1 MRSVLL
7 SKNLKLIGAAGL
19 ILLSGF
25 AYAGEHEHKHAEGK
39 PAASLNQGKKW
50 ETDQALRQSM
60 ENIRQLMT
68 NSQADIEREKLKPA
82 DYHQLADTI
91 EKNISYIVKNCK
103 LSKEADNA
111 FHTIVLA
118 DLMQNTEMMR
128 KAPKIQMRRVGALG
142 VLQSLRH
149 YGEYFQHPGWQ
160 INMTNPA

>member
-1 MRSVLL
+1 MRAVLQ
-7 SKNLKLIGAAGL
+7 SKNFKLFGAAGL
-19 ILLSGF
+19 MMMSALV
-25 AYAGEHEHKHAEGK
+25 YAGEHEHKHAEGK

-50 ETDQALRQSM
+50 ETDTPLRQSM

-68 NSQADIEREKLKPA
+68 NSQADIEKEKLKPA
-82 DYHQLADTI
+82 DYQQLADAVD
-91 EKNISYIVKNCK
+91 KNISYIVKNCK

-118 DLMQNTEMMR
+118 DLIQNTEMMR

-160 INMTNPA
+160 ITTANPA